1 MGDTQ
6 EVIYEN
12 TSTSNYNDLAE
23 VVSNKNTEIIKN
35 AILSI
40 GYLLFAIISLY
51 SLRNTHKDPILLFK
65 NSIFCIAFFGI
76 SYTYMVQVTES
87 YTGDIDIRSNTSSVN
102 QILFFNICAISY
114 GLLSIFYKDPRYH
127 MNVFFSTMVAKPTL
141 FGIEL
146 DGLLAFVGHI
156 LLLSSYVLQNT
167 YWFITVIAA
176 MLFVISHIIAFV
188 TNLKIDHVKYKLLY
202 YSILIG
208 SILLG
213 LGYSYDIALTLNRKL
228 HE

>member
-1 MGDTQ
+1 MDDTQ

-12 TSTSNYNDLAE
+12 TSTSNYNDLSD
-23 VVSNKNTEIIKN
+23 VVSRNNSEIIKN
-35 AILSI
+35 AMLAI
-40 GYLLFAIISLY
+40 GYFLFAAISMY
-51 SLRNTHKDPILLFK
+51 SLRNTHKDPILLVK
-65 NSIFCIAFFGI
+65 NILFCIAFLGI
-76 SYTYMVQVTES
+76 SYTYMVRVTES
-87 YTGDIDIRSNTSSVN
+87 YIGDIDIRSKTSSVN
-102 QILFFNICAISY
+102 QILFFNICAVIY
-114 GLLSIFYKDPRYH
+114 GLLCIFYKNPNYH

-146 DGLLAFVGHI
+146 DGLLVFVGHI
-156 LLLSSYVLQNT
+156 LLSLSYVLQNT
-167 YWFITVIAA
+167 YWSITVIAA
-176 MLFVISHIIAFV
+176 MLFVISHIIAFA
-188 TNLKIDHVKYKLLY
+188 TNIKIDHVKYKLLY

>member
-1 MGDTQ
+1 MTDTQ

-12 TSTSNYNDLAE
+12 TSTSNYNDLSD
-23 VVSNKNTEIIKN
+23 VVSRKNSEIIKN
-35 AILSI
+35 SMLAI
-40 GYLLFAIISLY
+40 GYFLFAAISMY
-51 SLRNTHKDPILLFK
+51 SLRNTHKDPILLVK
-65 NSIFCIAFFGI
+65 NILFCIAFLGI
-76 SYTYMVQVTES
+76 SYTYMVQVPES
-87 YTGDIDIRSNTSSVN
+87 YIGDIDIRDKITSVN
-102 QILFFNICAISY
+102 KMVFFNICAVIY
-114 GLLSIFYKDPRYH
+114 GLLCIFYKNTNYH

-146 DGLLAFVGHI
+146 DGLMAFVAHTLVLI
-156 LLLSSYVLQNT
+156 FYLLQES
-167 YWFITVIAA
+167 YWFIPFIAA
-176 MLFVISHIIAFV
+176 MFFVISNIIAFA
-188 TNLKIDHVKYKLLY
+188 TNIKIDNVKHKWLY

>member
-1 MGDTQ
+1 MDDTQ

-12 TSTSNYNDLAE
+12 TSTSNYNGFVE
-23 VVSNKNTEIIKN
+23 VVSNKNTETIKN
-35 AILSI
+35 AILAI

-65 NSIFCIAFFGI
+65 NSIFFIAFFGI

-87 YTGDIDIRSNTSSVN
+87 YTGDIDIRSKTSSVN
-102 QILFFNICAISY
+102 QMMFFNICVIIY
-114 GLLSIFYKDPRYH
+114 GLLCIFYKNPNYH

-146 DGLLAFVGHI
+146 DGLFVFVGHI

-176 MLFVISHIIAFV
+176 MLFVISNTIAFV
-188 TNLKIDHVKYKLLY
+188 TNLKIDHVKYKWLY
-202 YSILIG
+202 YSVLIG
-208 SILLG
+208 SIFIG

>member
-12 TSTSNYNDLAE
+12 TSTSNYNDLSD
-23 VVSNKNTEIIKN
+23 VVSRNNSEIIKN
-35 AILSI
+35 AMLAI
-40 GYLLFAIISLY
+40 GYFLFAAISMY
-51 SLRNTHKDPILLFK
+51 SLRNTHKDPILLVK
-65 NSIFCIAFFGI
+65 NILFCIAFLGI
-76 SYTYMVQVTES
+76 SYTYMVRVTES
-87 YTGDIDIRSNTSSVN
+87 YIGDIDIRSKTSSVN
-102 QILFFNICAISY
+102 QILFFNICAVIY
-114 GLLSIFYKDPRYH
+114 GLLCIFYKNPNYH

-146 DGLLAFVGHI
+146 DGLLVFVGHI
-156 LLLSSYVLQNT
+156 LLLLSYVLQNT
-167 YWFITVIAA
+167 YWSITVIAA
-176 MLFVISHIIAFV
+176 MLFVISNIIAFV